1 MSGMVSEIGK
11 TVQRGFWVPRLNR
24 LRIECHVESSRF
36 VEVGKRVWP
45 RSQRSL
51 RIIPHPTDVPAH
63 RLTKGISSRQIPPM
77 SRPSPFLSNFDAARF
92 VAQFLPITP
101 QLVILALL
109 DARTGVARLKT
120 QLGHA
125 FEPFACVANWPKI
138 ADCVADTT
146 CTG

>member
-1 MSGMVSEIGK
+1 
-11 TVQRGFWVPRLNR
+11 
-24 LRIECHVESSRF
+24 
-36 VEVGKRVWP
+36 
-45 RSQRSL
+45 
-51 RIIPHPTDVPAH
+51 
-63 RLTKGISSRQIPPM
+63 M
-77 SRPSPFLSNFDAARF
+77 SRPSPFLSNFDAVRF

-109 DARTGVARLKT
+109 DARAGVARLKT
-120 QLGHA
+120 QLGHT